1 MNAPEPL
8 EAGFSTAQKDYLQGF
23 TAGLAAAGALPFVGT
38 DASGRLTATGAPGI
52 ANQAAEPLWHG
63 WPLDE
68 ITREEQ
74 LKREENPLDIWDKLL
89 AHARDDKA
97 PQGGDVYRFKF
108 HGLFY
113 VAPAQ
118 DSFMVRVRV
127 PANAMTSAQ
136 MRALA
141 ALAEDLGDGVAHVTT
156 RGNVQIRQIAPRSIV
171 DVLTRL
177 ADAGL
182 TSRGSGADNVRNI
195 TSSPLAGIDATELI
209 DTRPLARGLQHYLL
223 NHRDLFGLPRKFN
236 VSFDGGGRISVVADT
251 NDIGFVATRAG
262 ADAGVEDGVYF
273 RVLLAGITGHG
284 RFAED
289 CGLLVRAD
297 ECVAVAAAMLRV
309 FAEHGDRT
317 DRKRARLC
325 YLLDRIGVAGFLE
338 RVQAKLAFALRFVDV
353 AHCTPRAPVDKH
365 GHIGIHAQRQP
376 GRSSIGVATPVGRM
390 TAAQMRALATI
401 AERFGSGGLRLTVW
415 QNVIVPDIDD
425 DDVPAAV
432 DAVRASGFDV
442 AASSLSGCV
451 VACTGNT
458 GCRFSATDTKRHAL
472 ELVETLERTVTLDV
486 PVNIHVTGCPHSC
499 AQHLV
504 ADIGLLGAQ
513 VPSGAT
519 SIEGY
524 HVLVGGGVDHERG
537 LGRELAKNVPAADVA
552 PIVATLLRSYLS
564 ARRDGEAFVD
574 FARRHDVD
582 ALRALAG
589 AAAVEP

>member
-1 MNAPEPL
+1 MNAPERL
-8 EAGFSTAQKDYLQGF
+8 DVEFSTAQKEYLQGF
-23 TAGLAAAGALPFVGT
+23 TAGLAAAGALPFVGV
-38 DASGRLTATGAPGI
+38 DGSGRLTAAAAPGV
-52 ANQAAEPLWHG
+52 ANEAAEPLWHG

-89 AHARDDKA
+89 AHARDDRA

-127 PANAMTSAQ
+127 PANAITSTQ
-136 MRALA
+136 LRALA
-141 ALAEDLGDGVAHVTT
+141 AIAEDLGDGVGHVTT

-195 TSSPLAGIDATELI
+195 TSSPLAGIDASELI

-223 NHRDLFGLPRKFN
+223 NNRDLYGLPRKFN
-236 VSFDGGGRISVVADT
+236 VSFDGGGRVSVVADT
-251 NDIGFVATRAG
+251 NDIGFIATRAG
-262 ADAGVEDGVYF
+262 ADAGVEPGVYF
-273 RVLLAGITGHG
+273 RVVLAGITGHG
-284 RFAED
+284 RFADD
-289 CGLLVRAD
+289 CGLLVRAG

-325 YLLDRIGVAGFLE
+325 YLLDRIGVAAFLD
-338 RVQAKLAFALRFVDV
+338 RVQAKLAFALRFVARDQ
-353 AHCTPRAPVDKH
+353 CTPRGPVDKH

-390 TAAQMRALATI
+390 AAAQMRALA
-401 AERFGSGGLRLTVW
+401 AVADRFGSGELRLTVW
-415 QNVIVPDIDD
+415 QNVVVPDIAGDD
-425 DDVPAAV
+425 LGAAV
-432 DAVRASGFDV
+432 EAIRATGFDV
-442 AASSLSGCV
+442 AASSLGGCV

-472 ELVETLERTVTLDV
+472 DLVRALEGKVALDV

-499 AQHLV
+499 AQHMV

-513 VPSGAT
+513 VPSDGA

-524 HVLVGGGVDHERG
+524 HVLVGGGVEHERG
-537 LGRELAKNVPAADVA
+537 LGRELAKNITAADVA
-552 PIVATLLRSYLS
+552 PLVGKLLESYLG
-564 ARRDGEAFVD
+564 ARRTGEAFVD
-574 FARRHDVD
+574 FARRHEVD

-589 AAAVEP
+589 VAVAP

>member
-1 MNAPEPL
+1 MNAPERL
-8 EAGFSTAQKDYLQGF
+8 DAEFSTAQKEYLQGF
-23 TAGLAAAGALPFVGT
+23 TAGLAAAGALPFAG
-38 DASGRLTATGAPGI
+38 ANANGKLTATLAPGVV
-52 ANQAAEPLWHG
+52 NQAAEPLWYG

-74 LKREENPLDIWDKLL
+74 LKREQNPLDLWDQLL
-89 AHARDDKA
+89 AHARDDRA

-108 HGLFY
+108 HGLFW

-127 PANAMTSAQ
+127 PANALTSTQ
-136 MRALA
+136 LRGLA
-141 ALAEDLGDGVAHVTT
+141 AIADDLGDGVGHVTT
-156 RGNVQIRQIAPRSIV
+156 RGNVQLRGLAPRSIV

-177 ADAGL
+177 ADCGL

-195 TSSPLAGIDATELI
+195 TSSPLSGIDASELI

-223 NHRDLFGLPRKFN
+223 NNRDLYGLPRKFN
-236 VSFDGGGRISVVADT
+236 VSFDGGGRIGVVADT
-251 NDIGFVATRAG
+251 NDIGLIATHAG
-262 ADAGVEDGVYF
+262 ENAGVRPGVYF

-284 RFAED
+284 RFAD
-289 CGLLVRAD
+289 DAGLLVGPD

-325 YLLDRIGVAGFLE
+325 YLLDRIGVAEFLE
-338 RVQAKLAFALRFVDV
+338 RVQAKLAFPLRFVE
-353 AHCTPRAPVDKH
+353 AALCTPRAPVDKH
-365 GHIGIHAQRQP
+365 GHIGVHAQRQD
-376 GRSSIGVATPVGRM
+376 GRSSIGIATPVGRM
-390 TAAQMRALATI
+390 TAAQMRALAAI
-401 AERFGSGGLRLTVW
+401 ADRLGSGELRLTVW
-415 QNVIVPDIDD
+415 QNVVLPDIAEADLDD
-425 DDVPAAV
+425 AV
-432 DAVRASGFDV
+432 DAIRAVGFDV
-442 AASSLSGCV
+442 TASSLAGCV

-472 ELVETLERTVTLDV
+472 ELVRRLDARIALDV

-499 AQHLV
+499 AQHLI

-513 VPSGAT
+513 VPAGEA

-524 HVLVGGGVDHERG
+524 HVLVGGGVEQERG
-537 LGRELAKNVPAADVA
+537 LGRELAKNVAADDVA
-552 PIVATLLRSYLS
+552 PLVERLLRGYL
-564 ARRDGEAFVD
+564 AGRNDGEAFVD
-574 FARRHDVD
+574 YARRHDVA

-589 AAAVEP
+589 VDDTA